1 MRFTVPQFIEHEAK
15 IIGPLTFK
23 QFIYVGTAGVICFIL
38 YFAIGQT
45 NFLLFLLLSL
55 ASFSA
60 AISLAFLKISGKSL
74 PSIFFNLLRFN
85 LTPKMYIWHKK
96 DQAAAQVYKKEE
108 YGKEKEKDEED
119 NGELPLKIAENS
131 RLKKLHTKIE
141 TK

>member
-23 QFIYVGTAGVICFIL
+23 QFGYVGMAGIICFVL

-74 PSIFFNLLRFN
+74 PAIFFNLLRFN

-96 DQAAAQVYKKEE
+96 DQTAAQVYKKEE
-108 YGKEKEKDEED
+108 YGKEKDEED
-119 NGELPLKIAENS
+119 KDELPLKIAENS